1 MNLHGRTALVT
12 GSALRIGRQTCL
24 ELASRGAN
32 IVINYRSSAEAALQL
47 AEELGALGVQAL
59 AVQADVSKAADVARL
74 GAEARAV
81 FGKIDV
87 LVNNA
92 SHYPVTPIRE
102 ISEEE
107 WDKSIAIDLK
117 GPFLCC
123 MEFGLPMADGD
134 GGAIINMTDWAVF
147 RPYKDYLPYLA
158 AKGGIVTLTKALAVE
173 LAPNVR
179 VNAIAPGP
187 IQPPDYLSQEE
198 LVESAAGTL
207 LGRWGGPKEI
217 ASAIAFLAEAD
228 FITGEILRVDGGR
241 LIAS

>member
-1 MNLHGRTALVT
+1 VNLEGRTALVT

-32 IVINYRSSAEAALQL
+32 IVINYRSSADAANQL
-47 AEELGALGVQAL
+47 VGEIKELGVKAV
-59 AVQADVSKAADVARL
+59 AVQADVSKSADVSRL
-74 GAEARAV
+74 GAEARAA
-81 FGKIDV
+81 FGKVDI

-92 SHYPVTPIRE
+92 SHYPVTPIHE
-102 ISEEE
+102 ITEEE
-107 WDKSIAIDLK
+107 WDRSIDIDLK

-198 LVESAAGTL
+198 RLDSAGGTL
-207 LGRWGGPKEI
+207 LGRWGGPLEI
-217 ASAIAFLAEAD
+217 ARAIAFLAEAD
-228 FITGEILRVDGGR
+228 FITGVILRVDGGR
-241 LIAS
+241 LIAD